1 MDQPVIVKYRW
12 TDEELIQSYRYHFR
26 HLCRPAFRLGLNL
39 IFAFNVLAGCILI
52 PPGRSPFLGIVLLVS
67 GLYWFA
73 ILPFERPWTIRRR
86 FAKRPD
92 KNLELE
98 WQITPERLAVRS
110 TAHSSDFTWQLIAK
124 VVRTPLGILLYPNDQ
139 IFHWLPRHGFA
150 SDAEFERLAE
160 IAKSKVQ
167 RFYDVD

>member
-1 MDQPVIVKYRW
+1 MKSPRTASGGRPRHRGPRLWRTARPAMLTELETAFTSVSRPSHMDQPVIVKYRW

-92 KNLELE
+92 RI
-98 WQITPERLAVRS
+98 WSWSGRLRRRGWPSEA
-110 TAHSSDFTWQLIAK
+110 
-124 VVRTPLGILLYPNDQ
+124 
-139 IFHWLPRHGFA
+139 
-150 SDAEFERLAE
+150 RLTRQT
-160 IAKSKVQ
+160 S
-167 RFYDVD
+167 RGS